1 MFWHFDQSGVFDL
14 LDSYGF
20 DFARVTSQQNAEN
33 GTFASLRRKLDD
45 ADVDMHDQSLNNVQ
59 ALDIQITRHWMRIIL
74 WRLGAS
80 HGFFSHESEGG
91 LSQNNSPISIAKE
104 ILEVVAQADEAA
116 IEAHGPAMVSDS
128 SHAISSD

>member
-14 LDSYGF
+14 LDNYGF
-20 DFARVTSQQNAEN
+20 DFARVTSQQNKES
-33 GTFASLRRKLDD
+33 GTFASLWRKLDD
-45 ADVDMHDQSLNNVQ
+45 PDVHMHGLSLNSIQ

-104 ILEVVAQADEAA
+104 LLEVVAQADEAA
-116 IEAHGPAMVSDS
+116 IEAHGPAMVSNS
-128 SHAISSD
+128 SRTISSD